1 MDTITTTFPTWE
13 PYFLALAESLD
24 TEDMDD
30 SFREYENL
38 AENHN
43 DYEIITA
50 LLNAGY
56 DPQKGF
62 DMLLTTMT
70 GGPRYIGE
78 LMVGGVAQKCVDA
91 FIARGA
97 KVNLVVLNTLFEV
110 PDHMEEDREF
120 GFSQIWA
127 RGIVLALLAKNGVR
141 PQDYEANW
149 DTVHAMDWEDIDD
162 RVPTDI
168 QALRYLKYSFNYYN

>member
-1 MDTITTTFPTWE
+1 MDIITTTFPTWE

-24 TEDMDD
+24 TELMDD

-38 AENHN
+38 TENHD
-43 DYEIITA
+43 DYEIIAA

-70 GGPRYIGE
+70 GGPRYIEE
-78 LMVGGVAQKCVDA
+78 LMFAGVAQKCVDA

-97 KVNLVVLNTLFEV
+97 KVSPDIVKALFEM
-110 PDHMEEDREF
+110 PDRMEEDREF

-127 RGIVLALLAKNGVR
+127 RGLVLKLLSKHGVC
-141 PQDYEANW
+141 PHDYEANW
-149 DTVHAMDWEDIDD
+149 DTVHAMYWEDIDD
-162 RVPTDI
+162 CVPTDI
-168 QALRYLKYSFNYYN
+168 QAARYLKYSFNYYD